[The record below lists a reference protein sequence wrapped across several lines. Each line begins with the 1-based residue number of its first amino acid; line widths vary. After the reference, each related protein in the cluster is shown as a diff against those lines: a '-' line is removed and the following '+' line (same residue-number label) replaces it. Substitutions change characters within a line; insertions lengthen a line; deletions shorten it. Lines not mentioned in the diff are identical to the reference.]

1 MGRRLLV
8 VAGVGLLAAPL
19 LGWGAMQL
27 LLRDSVLRPRVIAAV
42 EQATGRKL
50 TLGGPVGVKLS
61 LLPTVTLEGVSL
73 ANAPGGSRPEML
85 TARRMEARLALLPL
99 LSRQVAFERIRLV
112 EPDVLL
118 EVDAAGEGNWR
129 FQPPQPP
136 PAPDAPAPAPAAQD
150 GRVAR
155 PLAFSV
161 SEILIEGGRLTW
173 HDARSGWRETLEI
186 RDLALT
192 APEPASPL
200 GLRGQLAL
208 RGVEIALEGATGPLP
223 RLTGASAEP
232 ADWPV
237 ELTATSPGLRLQAR
251 GGLSRPEALS
261 GWRLQVEASI
271 DRLGRLAPFLP
282 PAQPWPAALE
292 GLAVQASLSD
302 AGAGQP
308 PRLLGLS
315 ASLAG
320 GAMAPLA
327 PDLVLGAGSLRF
339 ADGTGPGE
347 ASLAGQWRGLAW
359 QGEARLP
366 PLAALEVQGPWPL
379 EAVLRAAGL
388 EARLQ
393 GELSGTT
400 PLGARGRLE
409 GRGADTAP
417 LLAALGLPGPRLTEA
432 HLATTFDWS
441 GGTALSLE
449 DLQVSS
455 KEASLGGTL
464 RWQAGVA
471 RPSLR
476 WTLSAPRLDLDAL
489 LAAPAPRPSPPLPTG
504 DTPAVPPRP
513 PLPAEAGPRRV
524 IPALPLPL
532 ARLRGLDA
540 EGPLDIAE
548 LRLRGVTYS
557 QIQGHLA
564 LEDGRL
570 RVAPLAFSLPGGRLT
585 GNLAADGA
593 AAPPHLSLALRHEGG
608 GLDLRPLLQGYG
620 LSPQGSGLLELEAD
634 LRGAGEDLRAL
645 AGTLSGHLAMAM
657 ANGQIENRL
666 LERLGGELRR
676 LMLPSAPAEGGT
688 ALRCL
693 ALRLQLRDGVARPQ
707 AMLIETGLAD
717 VVGSGE
723 IDLGK
728 ERLALRL
735 LPQLR
740 LGGLGLT
747 APVLVG
753 GSFAAPSYRLDSTR
767 VPEAAAGILGDLM
780 SRQAESGDSIL
791 GRLAQQL
798 ADRPAGSLPDCAQQ
812 LSVAR
817 GGHSGPVPAEAPAQ
831 TGGRPRAPGPV
842 DILRGLLGR

>member
-1 MGRRLLV
+1 MARRLLI
-8 VAGVGLLAAPL
+8 VAGAGLVAAPL
-19 LGWGAMQL
+19 LVWGAAQW

-42 EQATGRKL
+42 EQATGRRL

-99 LSRQVAFERIRLV
+99 LSRQLAFEHIRLV

-129 FQPPQPP
+129 FRPPPP
-136 PAPDAPAPAPAAQD
+136 PAADAPGPAPAAQD
-150 GRVAR
+150 GRAAR

-173 HDARSGWRETLEI
+173 HDVRGGGHETLEI

-208 RGVEIALEGATGPLP
+208 RGVEIAVEGTTGPLP

-232 ADWPV
+232 ADWPL
-237 ELTATSPGLRLQAR
+237 ELTATSPGLRLQVQ
-251 GGLSRPEALS
+251 GSLSRPEALA
-261 GWRLQVEASI
+261 GWRLQVEASA
-271 DRLGRLAPFLP
+271 DRLGRLSPFLP

-302 AGAGQP
+302 AGPGRP
-308 PRLLGLS
+308 PHLLGLS

-339 ADGTGPGE
+339 TDGEGPGE
-347 ASLAGQWRGLAW
+347 ASLSGQWRGLTW

-366 PLAALEVQGPWPL
+366 PLAALAAPGPWPL
-379 EAVLRAAGL
+379 EATLRAAGL

-393 GELSGTT
+393 GALSGTA
-400 PLGARGRLE
+400 PLGARGRFE

-417 LLAALGLPGPRLTEA
+417 LLTALGLPGPRLTEA
-432 HLATTFDWS
+432 HLATAFDWS

-449 DLQVSS
+449 DLRLSS
-455 KEASLGGTL
+455 REASLGGTL
-464 RWQAGVA
+464 RWQAGAA

-476 WTLSAPRLDLDAL
+476 WALSAPRLDLDAL
-489 LAAPAPRPSPPLPTG
+489 LSAPPPQPAAPQPAG
-504 DTPAVPPRP
+504 GTPAVPPRP

-564 LEDGRL
+564 LEGGQL
-570 RVAPLAFSLPGGRLT
+570 RIAPLAFSLPGGRLA
-585 GNLAADGA
+585 GSLAADGA
-593 AAPPHLSLALRHEGG
+593 AAPPRLSLALRHEGG

-620 LSPQGSGLLELEAD
+620 LPPQGSGLLELEAD
-634 LRGAGEDLRAL
+634 LQGAGEDLRSL
-645 AGTLSGHLAMAM
+645 AGTLSGHLALAM

-676 LMLPSAPAEGGT
+676 LMLPGAPAEAGT

-693 ALRLQLRDGVARPQ
+693 ALRLQLRDGIARPQ

-723 IDLGK
+723 IDLGQ

-747 APVLVG
+747 APVVVG
-753 GSFAAPSYRLDSTR
+753 GSFAAPSYRLDSAR
-767 VPEAAAGILGDLM
+767 VPEAAAGILGELM
-780 SRQAESGDSIL
+780 SRQAESGDSVL

-817 GGHSGPVPAEAPAQ
+817 GGHSGPVPAESPAPS
-831 TGGRPRAPGPV
+831 GGRPRAPGPV